1 MFETW
6 WYALPIVVQDGLV
19 AAALLT
25 PIAVTGVAC
34 LWGYRV
40 MPLVVGL
47 LRKHLSTSLTFTL
60 LIACSVAIS
69 IGLIAQERG
78 LREGTARA
86 ADKFDLIVAAPG
98 SEITAMLAAVY
109 LQPTA
114 LPLIDGNIYQQIENH
129 PLVELA
135 APLAFGD
142 SWEGR
147 RIVGTTAAFVTHMST
162 PLAAGYVFSQ
172 MNEAVVGANVPLDV
186 GDVIAPTHG
195 DGDGDGA
202 EEDTY
207 NTHDFSYVI
216 SGKMTRTGSPWDD
229 AIMVSVETVWDIH
242 AMPIGHGPEW
252 DGSLG
257 GPFDPAYFSGTPA
270 VLVRAEALWANY
282 SLQSEFNTAQT
293 MAFFPGN
300 VLAQLHALMG
310 DIRQVMQVLAIT
322 TQVLVA
328 VAVLT
333 GLSMLSRI
341 LAKRMALLRALGAP
355 RRFIFGVT
363 WSFATILTVVG
374 ATVGIVLG
382 MLATQVLSRVLTA
395 QTGILIETGVRW
407 PEVHLVASFVSTVAL
422 LSHFPAYL
430 ASKRNLLDDLR
441 I

>member
-6 WYALPIVVQDGLV
+6 WYTLPIAVQDGLIAV
-19 AAALLT
+19 ALFI
-25 PIAVTGVAC
+25 PIAIIGVTC

-40 MPLVVGL
+40 TPLVIGL
-47 LRKHLSTSLTFTL
+47 LRKHFSISSTFML

-69 IGLIAQERG
+69 IGLVAQERG

-86 ADKFDLIVAAPG
+86 ADKFDLIVAANG

-114 LPLIDGNIYQQIENH
+114 LPLINGEIYQKIENH

-135 APLAFGD
+135 TPLAFGD
-142 SWEGR
+142 SWEER
-147 RIVGTTAAFVTHMST
+147 RIVGTTGVFVAHMST
-162 PLAAGYVFSQ
+162 PLAAGSVFSQ

-186 GDVIAPTHG
+186 GDKFAPTHG
-195 DGDGDGA
+195 DGA
-202 EEDTY
+202 EYEAHNDHNFTY
-207 NTHDFSYVI
+207 KIT
-216 SGKMTRTGSPWDD
+216 GKMIRTGSPWDD
-229 AIMVSVETVWDIH
+229 AILVPIESVWDLH
-242 AMPIGHGPEW
+242 AMPIGHGPDW
-252 DGSLG
+252 DGKLG
-257 GPFDPAYFSGTPA
+257 GPFDPAHFSGTPA
-270 VLVRAEALWANY
+270 ILVRAEALWANY

-322 TQVLVA
+322 TQILVA
-328 VAVLT
+328 VAVLA
-333 GLSMLSRI
+333 GISMLSRI

-363 WSFATILTVVG
+363 WSFATVLTALG
-374 ATVGIVLG
+374 ASAG
-382 MLATQVLSRVLTA
+382 MIFGVAATTALSNVLTA

-407 PEVHLVASFVSTVAL
+407 PEVHLVLAFVSIVTL
-422 LSHFPAYL
+422 LSLFPAYL
-430 ASKRNLLDDLR
+430 ASSRNLLDDLR
-441 I
+441 S

>member
-1 MFETW
+1 MFETWFETW
-6 WYALPIVVQDGLV
+6 WYALPNVVQDGLV

-34 LWGYRV
+34 LCGYRV

-47 LRKHLSTSLTFTL
+47 LRQHLSISLTFTL

-147 RIVGTTAAFVTHMST
+147 RIVGTTAAFVAHMSA
-162 PLAAGYVFSQ
+162 PLAAGSVFLQ

-195 DGDGDGA
+195 EGA
-202 EEDTY
+202 EEDAH
-207 NTHDFSYVI
+207 NAHDFSYKI
-216 SGKMTRTGSPWDD
+216 TGKMTRTGSPWDD
-229 AIMVSVETVWDIH
+229 AILVSVESVWDIH
-242 AMPIGHGPEW
+242 AMPIGHSPDW
-252 DGSLG
+252 DGTLG

-363 WSFATILTVVG
+363 WSFATILTVLG
-374 ATVGIVLG
+374 ATIGIVFG
-382 MLATQVLSRVLTA
+382 MLATHVLSRVLTA

-407 PEVHLVASFVSTVAL
+407 PEVHLVASFVSIVAL
-422 LSHFPAYL
+422 MSLFPAYL

-441 I
+441 S